1 MPTLFS
7 PLKLGSVT
15 IPNRIGMASMTRN
28 RALPEKL
35 TATELMVEYYLQ
47 RALGGPGIIVNEG
60 TLLSRAGTEWPQA
73 PGIWNQEQIDGWKRV
88 TDAVHTT
95 EAKIYCQLWHP
106 GRCCHPEAP
115 EQIASGEPVYAPSA
129 ISARTKEK
137 FRFLPGN
144 PGYVTPIEIEDPTTL
159 ISLYKQAAIN
169 AREAGFDGIELHA
182 ANGYL
187 IHQFLDLTSNH
198 RTDKWGGS
206 VKNRARFGLEALKV
220 LIEVFG
226 PDVGVKLSPASGLN
240 DVGMPLED
248 IIETFSYFIS
258 EADKLGASYV
268 ALTRYLP
275 FIAAKSFIDGKS
287 RSTQFDVIST
297 FRPIIKN
304 AKYFAN
310 GAYTAA
316 EAEEIVAAG
325 IVDAVFSGYRGLRTP
340 ISARGSKQD
349 CLSMRS
355 RIQPSSM
362 RILRHQKWNTRIIRL
377 TQFEWVV
384 ICI

>member
-15 IPNRIGMASMTRN
+15 LPNCIGMSSMTRN
-28 RALPEKL
+28 RALPEK
-35 TATELMVEYYLQ
+35 TIVTELMVEYYLQ

-60 TLLSRAGTEWPQA
+60 TLISRAGTEWPQA
-73 PGIWNQEQIDGWKRV
+73 PGIWNQEQVDGWKRV

-95 EAKIYCQLWHP
+95 EAKVYCQLWHP
-106 GRCCHPEAP
+106 GRCCHPDAP

-144 PGYVTPIEIEDPTTL
+144 PGYVTPTEIEDPTTL

-169 AREAGFDGIELHA
+169 AKEAGFDGVELHA

-206 VKNRARFGLEALKV
+206 VENRTRFGLEALKV

-226 PDVGVKLSPASGLN
+226 PDVGVKLSPASGFN
-240 DVGMPLED
+240 DVAMPLED
-248 IIETFSYFIS
+248 TIETFNYFIS
-258 EADKLGASYV
+258 EADKLGASYI
-268 ALTRYLP
+268 ALTRYVP
-275 FIAAKSFIDGKS
+275 FLDMIIDGKS
-287 RSTQFDVIST
+287 RGNQFDVIST
-297 FRPIIKN
+297 FRPVIKN

-310 GAYTAA
+310 GAYTAG
-316 EAEEIVAAG
+316 EAEEIVTAG
-325 IVDAVFSGYRGLRTP
+325 KVDAVFFGLPWIANPHFAKRVRAGLPVDAIPDPTKFYGNPAAPEVGYTDYP
-340 ISARGSKQD
+340 V
-349 CLSMRS
+349 
-355 RIQPSSM
+355 
-362 RILRHQKWNTRIIRL
+362 
-377 TQFEWVV
+377 E
-384 ICI
+384 